1 MNNIERVNLIQQD
14 IYTVQLENLDH
25 DQIASD
31 INLYSKTISQESPE
45 YGWISRGFVQYED
58 LIVPITP
65 EIAKLQDE
73 VLKTMKKIT
82 GKDYSIED
90 IWAVE
95 LVKNQSVISHS
106 HHSNLHA
113 HPEEYYSIAYYP
125 SAPVGSAELIFTSN
139 WCNIMEST
147 RSVNPKK
154 GLLVIFNSYLKHM
167 TARHKID
174 EKRLVISMNLGP
186 ITPNKEPNADW
197 SVYWN
202 RPTINNPKVVKEKN
216 EHI

>member
-1 MNNIERVNLIQQD
+1 MSNIERINLIQQD
-14 IYTVQLENLDH
+14 VYIVYLEDVNH
-25 DQIASD
+25 DQVASD
-31 INLYSKTISQESPE
+31 VKLYSKIIDQECPE

-58 LIVPITP
+58 LIVPRTP
-65 EIAKLQDE
+65 EISNLE
-73 VLKTMKKIT
+73 TCILKTMKQIT
-82 GKDYSIED
+82 GKSYCIDD

-95 LVKNQSVISHS
+95 LEKNQSVISHS

-125 SAPVGSAELIFTSN
+125 SVPQGSAELIFTSN

-147 RSVNPKK
+147 RSVTPKK

-174 EKRLVISMNLGP
+174 EPRWVISMNLSP
-186 ITPNKEPNADW
+186 VEPNKEPNADW

-202 RPTINNPKVVKEKN
+202 RPTVDYPKSVKE
-216 EHI
+216 